1 MVSKEEDVKS
11 QWAQVEN
18 SYQRRSDLIP
28 NLVSTVKG
36 YAEFEKSTL
45 TEVVQARA
53 SATSMKIDANNLS
66 PENIAKFQQAQDGLS
81 GALSRLLVSVE
92 KYPDLKANQNFLELQ
107 SQLEGTEN
115 RIATERQRFNEV
127 VKDYNSYIRKF
138 PQVLFAGILGFD
150 KKGYFEADS
159 EDYRIEAKKFIQMQY
174 RAVKLILTQNKE
186 LLLAIKG
193 ELLTKRLLLK
203 SDLARLADELTNP
216 QKIAA

>member
-1 MVSKEEDVKS
+1 MKKSWIVIGVIVVLVFIIYRLFAGSYNNMVSKEEDVKS

-45 TEVVQARA
+45 TEVIQARA

-92 KYPDLKANQNFLELQ
+92 KYPDLKANQNFLDLQ

-115 RIATERQRFNEV
+115 RIAVERGRFNDMV
-127 VKDYNSYIRKF
+127 QAYNKYVRSF
-138 PQVLFAGILGFD
+138 PNNIFAGLFGFAQ
-150 KKGYFEADS
+150 KGYFQAVAGAEKAP
-159 EDYRIEAKKFIQMQY
+159 EVKF
-174 RAVKLILTQNKE
+174 
-186 LLLAIKG
+186 
-193 ELLTKRLLLK
+193 
-203 SDLARLADELTNP
+203 
-216 QKIAA
+216 

>member
-1 MVSKEEDVKS
+1 MKKSWIIIGVIVVLVFIIYRLFAGSYNNMVTKDEDVKS

-18 SYQRRSDLIP
+18 VYQRRADLIP

-53 SATSMKIDANNLS
+53 SATSVKIDANNLS

-107 SQLEGTEN
+107 AQLEGTEN
-115 RIATERQRFNEV
+115 RIAVERGRFNEMV
-127 VKDYNSYIRKF
+127 QLYNKYIRSF
-138 PQVLFAGILGFD
+138 PNNIFAGFYNFE
-150 KKGYFEADS
+150 KKGYFEAVKGADKAP
-159 EDYRIEAKKFIQMQY
+159 EVKF
-174 RAVKLILTQNKE
+174 
-186 LLLAIKG
+186 
-193 ELLTKRLLLK
+193 
-203 SDLARLADELTNP
+203 
-216 QKIAA
+216 

>member
-1 MVSKEEDVKS
+1 MKKTWIVIGVIVVLVFIIYRLFAGSYNNMVSKEEDVKS

-45 TEVVQARA
+45 TEVIQARA

-115 RIATERQRFNEV
+115 RIAVERGRFNDMV
-127 VKDYNSYIRKF
+127 QAYNKYVRSF
-138 PQVLFAGILGFD
+138 PNNIFAGMFGFAQ
-150 KKGYFEADS
+150 KGYFQAVAGAEKAP
-159 EDYRIEAKKFIQMQY
+159 EVKF
-174 RAVKLILTQNKE
+174 
-186 LLLAIKG
+186 
-193 ELLTKRLLLK
+193 
-203 SDLARLADELTNP
+203 
-216 QKIAA
+216 

>member
-1 MVSKEEDVKS
+1 MKKSWIVIGVIVVLVFIIYRLFAGSYNNMVSKEEDVKS

-45 TEVVQARA
+45 TEVIQARA

-115 RIATERQRFNEV
+115 RIAVERGRFNDMV
-127 VKDYNSYIRKF
+127 QAYNKYVRSF
-138 PQVLFAGILGFD
+138 PNNIFAGMFGFAQ
-150 KKGYFEADS
+150 KGYFQAVAGAEKAP
-159 EDYRIEAKKFIQMQY
+159 EVKF
-174 RAVKLILTQNKE
+174 
-186 LLLAIKG
+186 
-193 ELLTKRLLLK
+193 
-203 SDLARLADELTNP
+203 
-216 QKIAA
+216 

>member
-45 TEVVQARA
+45 TEVIQARA

-115 RIATERQRFNEV
+115 RIAVERGRFNDMV
-127 VKDYNSYIRKF
+127 QAYNKYVRSF
-138 PQVLFAGILGFD
+138 PNNIFAGLFGFAQ
-150 KKGYFEADS
+150 KGYFQAVAGAEKAP
-159 EDYRIEAKKFIQMQY
+159 EVKF
-174 RAVKLILTQNKE
+174 
-186 LLLAIKG
+186 
-193 ELLTKRLLLK
+193 
-203 SDLARLADELTNP
+203 
-216 QKIAA
+216 